1 MPSPESRDVAHQD
14 ATSIKS
20 WHFRLS
26 CSAIAVPTAVFLA
39 LYSWR
44 PAKLGFYSDDWI
56 TFLHPRPGS
65 LKSFFDL
72 FALYNNRPVSALT
85 VWLAEA
91 IIRWEP
97 ARAQV
102 LNLVLTAAAAC
113 AVGWLCFSLTAVIS
127 ARPGRL
133 WGAGLASS
141 AYLAVPWALGFS
153 GWITA
158 ATAIAPAT
166 ILFCIAASLLSGPRG
181 ERLSIQLLASLIM
194 AASFLA
200 YESFYGQF
208 AVVLVLAAMLTGRN
222 AMNRMML
229 RPMLLLILVNLAC
242 FLYNRSAGGNR
253 KTFSEDWY
261 HLFINGYFRFA
272 WLTFLP
278 SFREVSGIV
287 AVCSAF
293 AVVLGFYFLSVRIG
307 VTRAAVALIAVL
319 AGIYGA
325 GLFYAI
331 AGYGLA
337 TLGTSARTTATLTVY
352 VALLLGI
359 LAAASAADLQAGR
372 LSARAQIVTSI
383 GLIAAFA
390 LASSLRAADWA
401 RSWELQSD
409 VLARFPRLA
418 SETEAFD
425 GALLYVGPLGP
436 AMVPIAT
443 APWEVTGAVAYALW
457 RQSPA
462 MGTFAMTALWSG
474 NSNLPWFADM
484 PNWSSTW
491 DGKSFSQ
498 RMCEVPTVQFS
509 KDATILKI
517 WRVGED
523 ALELAP
529 VGFHSGCDI
538 PPAIK

>member
-1 MPSPESRDVAHQD
+1 MPSPESRDVALHD

-26 CSAIAVPTAVFLA
+26 CSAIALPAAVFLA
-39 LYSWR
+39 LYSRR
-44 PAKLGFYSDDWI
+44 PAMLGFYSDDWI

-65 LKSFFDL
+65 LKSFSDL

-102 LNLVLTAAAAC
+102 LNLVLTATAAC
-113 AVGWLCFSLTAVIS
+113 AVGWLCFSLTAAIS

-141 AYLAVPWALGFS
+141 AYLAAPWALGFS

-166 ILFCIAASLLSGPRG
+166 ILFCIAASLLTGPRG

-194 AASFLA
+194 AGSFLA
-200 YESFYGQF
+200 YESFYAQF
-208 AVVLVLAAMLTGRN
+208 IVVLVLAAMLTGKN

-229 RPMLLLILVNLAC
+229 RPMLLLIAVNLAC
-242 FLYNRSAGGNR
+242 FLYNRSAGGVR

-261 HLFINGYFRFA
+261 HLFVNSYFRFA

-278 SFREVSGIV
+278 SFREVSSIV
-287 AVCSAF
+287 AVCSTI

-319 AGIYGA
+319 VGIYGA
-325 GLFYAI
+325 GLFYAM

-337 TLGTSARTTATLTVY
+337 TVGTFARTTAVLTVH
-352 VALLLGI
+352 VSLLLGI
-359 LAAASAADLQAGR
+359 LGAASAADLAAGR
-372 LSARAQIVTSI
+372 SLARVQIVASI
-383 GLIAAFA
+383 GLIAAFGV
-390 LASSLRAADWA
+390 ASSWRAADWA
-401 RSWELQSD
+401 RSWEVQSD

-418 SETEAFD
+418 SATDAFD

-436 AMVPIAT
+436 PTVPIAT

-457 RQSPA
+457 RQSPE
-462 MGTFAMTALWSG
+462 MGINAMTALWSANG
-474 NSNLPWFADM
+474 DLPWFADM

-498 RMCEVPTVQFS
+498 RMCEVPAVRYS
-509 KDATILKI
+509 KDAASLKI
-517 WRVGED
+517 WRVGEE

-538 PPAIK
+538 PQTRK